1 MITFHK
7 IKWKN
12 FLSTGNQWTEVDFQR
27 NNTNLIIGTNGA
39 GKSTILDALTFVLF
53 NKPFRKINKPQLP
66 NTTNEKDCC
75 VEIEFTTNNRH
86 YLVRRGIKPNV
97 FDIEVNG
104 KPLHKE
110 ADDRANQRILEE
122 NILKVNYKSFTQIV
136 ILGSSTFVPF
146 MQLTTSNRREVIED
160 LLDIRIFSA
169 MNGIIKDKIRTQKDQ
184 IKSLELKKQTLKEKE
199 QMQREFIEELENR
212 GNANINANKEKI
224 ANLDKEVGE
233 YIDANDILD
242 GYIQQYTKEQENV
255 IGAGDKLVKLNNLKG
270 KISQK
275 VSTIT
280 KEHKFFTENT
290 VCPTCTQTIEEEFRL
305 NRITDAQNKAKEL
318 KEGYEELENTIKFEQ
333 ERERQFNDLSKE
345 ITKLTHGISQNNTR
359 ISLNQRQIRDL
370 EHEIQTITENLAN
383 RNSEHEKLE
392 EFREN
397 LQKTFEYL
405 AEKKEE
411 IVYYDFAYS
420 LLRDDGVKTKIIK
433 KYLPFINQQV
443 NRYLQMM
450 DFYINFNLDEEF
462 NETVKS
468 PIHEDF
474 SYSSFSEGEKMRID
488 LALLFTWREV
498 ARVKNSVNTNLL
510 IMDEVFDSSL
520 DGFGTDE
527 FLKII
532 RYVIKVRKNQR
543 FFTYGVLTGTRRM
556 NTPNWQHHSKKE
568 QKRKLKPQAMRAR
581 REALRQFKK
590 RHMTSPKRR
599 GSFV

>member
-1 MITFHK
+1 VITFK
-7 IKWKN
+7 KLRYRN
-12 FLSTGNQWTEVDFQR
+12 FLSTGNQFTEIDFQKHK
-27 NNTNLIIGTNGA
+27 TNLIVGTNGA
-39 GKSTILDALTFVLF
+39 GKSTCLDAICFGLF
-53 NKPFRKINKPQLP
+53 NRAFRRINKPQLA
-66 NTTNEKDCC
+66 NATNEKDCV
-75 VEIEFTTNNRH
+75 VEIEFSINNRE

-104 KPLHKE
+104 NPLHKE
-110 ADDRANQRILEE
+110 ADDRANQKILEE
-122 NILKVNYKSFTQIV
+122 NILKVNYRSFIQIV

-169 MNGIIKDKIRTQKDQ
+169 MNGLIKDKIREKKDQ
-184 IKSLELKKQTLKEKE
+184 IKSLDLKKETLKDKMK
-199 QMQREFIEELENR
+199 MQQNFIDELELR

-224 ANLDKEVGE
+224 TKLDDEVGIYMKE
-233 YIDANDILD
+233 NAKTEEEIYKF
-242 GYIQQYTKEQENV
+242 TKEQEEV
-255 IGAGDKLVKLNNLKG
+255 IGAGDKIVKLNNLRG
-270 KISQK
+270 KLSQK
-275 VSTIT
+275 VSVLT

-290 VCPTCTQTIEEEFRL
+290 VCPTCTQSIEEEFRL
-305 NRITDAQNKAKEL
+305 NRIVDAQNKAKEL

-333 ERERQFNDLSKE
+333 ERERQFNALSQE
-345 ITKLTHGISQNNTR
+345 ITNLTHGISQNNTR

-370 EHEIQTITENLAN
+370 EHEIQTIAENLAN
-383 RNSEHEKLE
+383 RNTEHEKLE
-392 EFREN
+392 EFKKN
-397 LQKTFEYL
+397 LQKTIEEL
-405 AEKKEE
+405 SNKKQE
-411 IVYYDFAYS
+411 IVHYDFAYS

-498 ARVKNSVNTNLL
+498 ARVKNSINTNLL

-532 RYVIKVRKNQR
+532 RYVIKDANIFVISHKADLHDKFQSVIK
-543 FFTYGVLTGTRRM
+543 FEKVKGFSRM
-556 NTPNWQHHSKKE
+556 
-568 QKRKLKPQAMRAR
+568 M
-581 REALRQFKK
+581 
-590 RHMTSPKRR
+590 
-599 GSFV
+599 V

>member
-1 MITFHK
+1 MITFQK

-12 FLSTGNQWTEVDFQR
+12 FLSTGNTFTEVNFQEHH
-27 NNTNLIIGTNGA
+27 TNLIIGTNGA

-53 NKPFRKINKPQLP
+53 NKPFRKINKPQLV
-66 NTTNEKDCC
+66 NTVNEKDCL
-75 VEIEFTTNNRH
+75 VEIEFVINNRE

-97 FDIEVNG
+97 FDIVVNG
-104 KPLHKE
+104 SPLHRE
-110 ADDRANQRILEE
+110 ADDRAMQRILEE
-122 NILKVNYKSFTQIV
+122 NILKLNYKSFTQIV
-136 ILGSSTFVPF
+136 ILGSSNFVPF
-146 MQLTTSNRREVIED
+146 MQLTTANRREVIED

-169 MNGIIKDKIRTQKDQ
+169 MNNIVKDKIRERREQVKSLDLKKENIKDKIK
-184 IKSLELKKQTLKEKE
+184 
-199 QMQREFIEELENR
+199 MQESFIEELESR
-212 GNANINANKEKI
+212 GNANINTNKEKI
-224 ANLDKEVGE
+224 TNLDSEVGIYMSE
-233 YIDANDILD
+233 NASIEENIHKF
-242 GYIQQYTKEQENV
+242 TKEQEEV
-255 IGAGDKLVKLNNLKG
+255 LGAGDKLVKLNNLKG
-270 KISQK
+270 KLSQK
-275 VSTIT
+275 VSSIT

-318 KEGYEELENTIKFEQ
+318 QKGFQELEETIKLEQ
-333 ERERQFNDLSKE
+333 ERERQFTVLSKE
-345 ITKLTHGISQNNTR
+345 ITKLNHEISQNNTR

-370 EHEIQTITENLAN
+370 ESEIQTITQNLAN
-383 RNSEHEKLE
+383 RNTEHEKLE
-392 EFREN
+392 EFQDN
-397 LQKTFEYL
+397 LQKTFEDL
-405 AEKKEE
+405 SKKKEE

-420 LLRDDGVKTKIIK
+420 LLKDDGVKTKIIK

-450 DFYINFNLDEEF
+450 DFYINFHLDEEF

-532 RYVIKVRKNQR
+532 RYVIKDANIFVISHKSELHDKFESVIR
-543 FFTYGVLTGTRRM
+543 FEKVKGFSRM
-556 NTPNWQHHSKKE
+556 MSS
-568 QKRKLKPQAMRAR
+568 QA
-581 REALRQFKK
+581 QD
-590 RHMTSPKRR
+590 
-599 GSFV
+599 